1 MITSVLGSREDA
13 RIPSGEAGG
22 EASADAWI
30 PWGGKHAQCCACFP
44 PLTMTDESQLW
55 SARRAEKLQNARAPQ
70 KVEGF
75 VETTGIT
82 LEAAVECALWRSAG
96 LDRALK
102 IDPGAKNITK
112 FSGSVAPKKAQKW
125 PNFPC
130 DQLSDTR
137 IPGAE
142 KRRSPENDARIP

>member
-22 EASADAWI
+22 EASDDAWI

-44 PLTMTDESQLW
+44 PLTMTDASQVVVG
-55 SARRAEKLQNARAPQ
+55 SSRRITTKRPE
-70 KVEGF
+70 KVEEF
-75 VETTGIT
+75 VETTANT

-102 IDPGAKNITK
+102 IDPTRKTLQNFLGAWLRDSQQSTK
-112 FSGSVAPKKAQKW
+112 KGPKMAEFSLRPAIRYP
-125 PNFPC
+125 
-130 DQLSDTR
+130 DTR
-137 IPGAE
+137 RGEA
-142 KRRSPENDARIP
+142 PEPRK